1 MEQLNFSKKPDH
13 TMNQAQHIW
22 SMLDELSLSDPD
34 SYRSFISKTLAE
46 GKSAIEKEKVVTKW
60 KVFMAKCNALHK
72 ELLLN
77 LLIDKSIPITQDE
90 LPLKSTWT
98 AIPIEKYVIV
108 HVFLHPAIVSSIEKE
123 KAAYDEL
130 IKFII
135 YTLQQ
140 KSNLTFDQSSL
151 HEINVK
157 NFSQIVAGELDK
169 FTGKF
174 PSVFPESNNRDI
186 SSMNPAPDIKLSSMV
201 HEVSE
206 PENFFDDEAPKLKCN
221 LVQEINSTNGGIPE
235 PIYNYSCENGVLLY
249 QIELPD
255 IEKLGDYELTL
266 TTGGIIFE
274 IHGQYRL
281 EHQHNLKI
289 DENNVSAKFVRKL
302 RRLKIKLQQMC

>member
-1 MEQLNFSKKPDH
+1 MFKLLKVFTIITFFFLYEMLDIVWIILKIIMEQLNFSKKPDH

-77 LLIDKSIPITQDE
+77 LLIDKSIPIKTEDE

-140 KSNLTFDQSSL
+140 KSNLMFDQSSL

-221 LVQEINSTNGGIPE
+221 LVQEINSTNGAFPSRFTTTPVKMVFCCTE
-235 PIYNYSCENGVLLY
+235 LNY
-249 QIELPD
+249 Q
-255 IEKLGDYELTL
+255 TL
-266 TTGGIIFE
+266 KSLE
-274 IHGQYRL
+274 IM
-281 EHQHNLKI
+281 N
-289 DENNVSAKFVRKL
+289 
-302 RRLKIKLQQMC
+302 